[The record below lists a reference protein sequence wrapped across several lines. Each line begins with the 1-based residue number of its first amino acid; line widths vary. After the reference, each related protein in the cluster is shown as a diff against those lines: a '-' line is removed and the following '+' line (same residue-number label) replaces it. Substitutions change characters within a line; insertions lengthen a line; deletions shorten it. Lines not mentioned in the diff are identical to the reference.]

1 MTIIDPHKDNA
12 WFGLEVTRPIKK
24 GQEIRIAYG
33 SGVSSSSELLLNYG
47 FVPEKN
53 RMDSFM
59 LNHLRKKAERDSE
72 EQDFPLTSWT
82 TTLEE
87 DQKLLEMAEDE
98 NEDNLQKIVSFRIR
112 LKESYTSGE
121 DNP

>member
-1 MTIIDPHKDNA
+1 
-12 WFGLEVTRPIKK
+12 
-24 GQEIRIAYG
+24 
-33 SGVSSSSELLLNYG
+33 
-47 FVPEKN
+47 
-53 RMDSFM
+53 MDSFM